1 MNLGVYSVFDRKAAV
16 FARPFVAPNDAMALR
31 SYAAALQDPSTELH
45 KFPEDFS
52 LHRLGSFD
60 DDTGQLVAQTPV
72 VVTPEA

>member
-16 FARPFVAPNDAMALR
+16 FARPFVAPNDAMAVR
-31 SYAAALQDPSTELH
+31 SFLAARQDPSTELA

-60 DDTGQLVAQTPV
+60 DDTGELFGTTPAV
-72 VVTPEA
+72 VPLEV